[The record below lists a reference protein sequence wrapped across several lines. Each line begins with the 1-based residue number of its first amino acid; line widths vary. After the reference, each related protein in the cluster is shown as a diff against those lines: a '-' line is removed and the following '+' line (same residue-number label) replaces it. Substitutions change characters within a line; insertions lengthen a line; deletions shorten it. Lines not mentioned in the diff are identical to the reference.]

1 MSFLV
6 NNLKHANLKDS
17 QLLEIQNC
25 KIIEAVINGSKWC
38 FINGSKWCVWIDYA
52 PFNTGWLIHVV
63 DYLAALYENVLSN
76 CSNYALWDP
85 HLCLHEN
92 LV

>member
-1 MSFLV
+1 MMPFLV
-6 NNLKHANLKDS
+6 AGLLTSFGLPVSRIAKSLKQS
-17 QLLEIQNC
+17 STVQN
-25 KIIEAVINGSKWC
+25 G
-38 FINGSKWCVWIDYA
+38 VWIDYA
-52 PFNTGWLIHVV
+52 HFNSGWLIHAVV
-63 DYLAALYENVLSN
+63 YLVALYENVLSN